1 MAKIGKTCKE
11 YMIKELSDALK
22 EGKNIFVTDATG
34 LNVAELNKL
43 RGSLKT
49 AKVSYLI
56 VKNSLGKLALKN
68 VKGDAIVGLVEGTVG
83 LAVGGADPIA
93 ASKTLVKFSKDSGK
107 LKIKGA
113 MLDGKVVGEG
123 EIKEISLLPS
133 REVLLARAFGAM
145 KAPISG
151 FATVLQGTINKFV
164 YAVNAIKNKKEGENK
179 KEGGSN

>member
-11 YMIKELSDALK
+11 QMIKELSATLK
-22 EGKNIFVTDATG
+22 EGKNIYVTDCAG
-34 LNVAELNKL
+34 LSVSELSKL
-43 RGSLKT
+43 RGSLK
-49 AKVSYLI
+49 ASKIRYLI
-56 VKNSLGKLALKN
+56 VKNSMGKLALKN
-68 VKGDAIVGLVEGTVG
+68 VKGDAMVPFVEGTTG
-83 LAVGGADPIA
+83 LAVGGTDPIA

-113 MLDGKVVGEG
+113 MLDGKIISEG
-123 EIKEISLLPS
+123 EIKEISLLPP
-133 REVLLARAFGAM
+133 REMLLARAFGAM

-151 FATVLQGTINKFV
+151 FATVLQGAINKVV

>member
-11 YMIKELSDALK
+11 QMIKELSATLK
-22 EGKNIFVTDATG
+22 EGKSIFVTDCAG
-34 LNVAELNKL
+34 LSVSELSKL
-43 RGSLKT
+43 RSSLKT
-49 AKVSYLI
+49 SKVKYLI
-56 VKNSLGKLALKN
+56 VKNSMGKLALKN
-68 VKGDAIVGLVEGTVG
+68 MKGDAMIPMVEGTTG
-83 LAVGGADPIA
+83 LAVGGPDPIA

-113 MLDGKVVGEG
+113 MLDGKVLSEG

-151 FATVLQGTINKFV
+151 FATVLKGTINKVV
-164 YAVNAIKNKKEGENK
+164 YAIEAIRKKK
-179 KEGGSN
+179 DK